1 MARDL
6 RVLYLAQLKSVGVG
20 WQFPIF
26 SFDSGQQ
33 SMGIAC
39 IALVVSEKHKFD
51 ERCFV
56 EMALEFVFIIIIIVL
71 NNGW

>member
-1 MARDL
+1 
-6 RVLYLAQLKSVGVG
+6 
-20 WQFPIF
+20 
-26 SFDSGQQ
+26 
-33 SMGIAC
+33 MGIAC